1 MNRQKFIEP
10 AKSFFVDPD
19 YKTGLDELGLTSIN
33 AVFEFTQAENL
44 AKDNLP
50 KHRSRFKFKINSP
63 PATVFLKRYDSPP
76 LTTQLGNWLG
86 RHQPISC
93 GLADFKSAAQLS
105 QAGISTPKTIAY
117 GQQRGIF
124 FEKRSF
130 IMTEEIPDAESLER
144 KLPDCFSA
152 PATDE
157 KLRLKRDFI
166 ARLAAFVKKFHETG
180 FRHRDLYLSHIFHSN
195 TARFYLIDLARAFKP
210 ILMPER
216 FRIKDIAQ
224 LHYSAPASHFSKTDR
239 LRFYFT
245 YTGRTKLARPD
256 KKFIA
261 KVTNKAKRIARH
273 DIKHGRDAPFAH

>member
-1 MNRQKFIEP
+1 MSRQKFIEVS
-10 AKSFFVDPD
+10 KSFFVDPD
-19 YKTGLDELGLTSIN
+19 YKTGLDELRLTSIN
-33 AVFEFTQAENL
+33 AVFAFTQAENL

-63 PATVFLKRYDSPP
+63 PTTLFLKRYDNPP
-76 LTTQLGNWLG
+76 VTTQLRNWLC

-105 QAGISTPKTIAY
+105 QAGINTPKTIAY

-130 IMTEEIPDAESLER
+130 IMTEQIPDAESLER
-144 KLPDCFSA
+144 KLPECFSA
-152 PATDE
+152 PATAE

-166 ARLAAFVKKFHETG
+166 ARLAAFVKKFHQTS
-180 FRHRDLYLSHIFHSN
+180 FRHRDLYLSHIFHSH

-210 ILMPER
+210 ILLPER

-224 LHYSAPASHFSKTDR
+224 LYYSAPGSAFSKTDR
-239 LRFYFT
+239 LRVYYA
-245 YTGRTKLARPD
+245 YTRCTGLTRAD

-273 DIKHGRDAPFAH
+273 DIRHGRDAPFAH